1 MSSELIRIMVVDLSA
16 GLEERLGVVFPRRKV
31 EVVRES
37 DTDRVLSR
45 FGTENYDVMILTS
58 EAYMAGRI
66 SGDELLEEL
75 AAKSPVTQVL
85 FLAEPR
91 HIGVA
96 MSALKAG
103 SYQYAR
109 LPIGDEELKLL
120 IETALEK
127 RPRYGES
134 LLLGETRR
142 EYRLGRIIGRCAPM
156 QEVYRQIRQAA
167 SADMPV
173 LLLGDTGT
181 GKDLAAQAIHNLSAR
196 ASAAYVPV
204 NLGALPPEL
213 VASELFGYEK
223 GAFTGA
229 LTQTKGKFEMAE
241 GGTIFLDEISTVD
254 EKVQVGLLRLIE
266 QKKFHRLGGRRA
278 ISNNARI
285 IAASN
290 EDLARAVELGAF
302 REDLYY
308 RLDVF
313 RITMPALNE
322 RSGDIRFLIEE
333 FVKLFNKSFQK
344 NILEIDPDFLALLE
358 AYGWPG
364 NVREL
369 KNVIQRAVLVCN
381 QEVLTPEYLPPR
393 FLLDRPSPTRV
404 SFEIGT
410 PLDEIEKQMV
420 LRALAA
426 TGNNRKKAAE
436 LLGISR
442 RAIYNKLRKHNIK

>member
-1 MSSELIRIMVVDLSA
+1 MNSERIKIIVVDLSSD
-16 GLEERLGVVFPRRKV
+16 LEGRLKTLFPDRKV
-31 EVVRES
+31 HVFRES
-37 DTDRVLSR
+37 GTDRVLSR
-45 FGTENYDVMILTS
+45 FETEIYDVMILTS
-58 EAYMAGRI
+58 EAYMAGNI

-75 AAKSPVTQVL
+75 AAKSPITQVL

-127 RPRYGES
+127 RPQYGES
-134 LLLGETRR
+134 LLLEEKQH
-142 EYRLGRIIGRCAPM
+142 EYHLDRIIGRSLPM
-156 QEVYRQIRQAA
+156 QEVYQQIRQAA
-167 SADMPV
+167 ATDMPV

-181 GKDLAAQAIHNLSAR
+181 GKDLAAQAIHNLSER
-196 ASAAYVPV
+196 KEAAYVPV

-229 LTQTKGKFEMAE
+229 LAQTKGKFEMANN
-241 GGTIFLDEISTVD
+241 GTIFLDEISTVD
-254 EKVQVGLLRLIE
+254 EKVQVSLLRLIE
-266 QKKFHRLGGRRA
+266 QKKFHRLGGRRS
-278 ISNNARI
+278 ISNSARI

-290 EDLARAVELGAF
+290 EDLAKAVEQGAF

-313 RITMPALNE
+313 RIVMPPLNE
-322 RSGDIRFLIEE
+322 RHGDITFLIEE
-333 FVKLFNKSFQK
+333 FVKQFNKSFQK
-344 NILEIDPDFLALLE
+344 DILEIDPDFIALLE
-358 AYGWPG
+358 AYSWPG

-381 QEVLTPEYLPPR
+381 DEVMTPDYLPPR
-393 FLLDRPSPTRV
+393 FLSDHSSLNKVT
-404 SFEIGT
+404 FEIGT
-410 PLDEIEKQMV
+410 PLHEVEKQMV
-420 LRALAA
+420 IRALAA
-426 TGNNRKKAAE
+426 AGNNRKKAAE

-442 RAIYNKLRKHNIK
+442 RAIYNKLRKYDIK